1 MKQHTHVLK
10 INAVLLYRFKLRI
23 KKKTEGM
30 LLMYNLFA
38 KIGNLPHRFTANFL
52 LMEFIEILRVFT
64 IVLNS
69 VQSAHPTYIGPRYIF
84 NLD

>member
-1 MKQHTHVLK
+1 MH
-10 INAVLLYRFKLRI
+10 
-23 KKKTEGM
+23 
-30 LLMYNLFA
+30 NLFV
-38 KIGNLPHRFTANFL
+38 KIGYLPHRFTANFL

-84 NLD
+84 KLD